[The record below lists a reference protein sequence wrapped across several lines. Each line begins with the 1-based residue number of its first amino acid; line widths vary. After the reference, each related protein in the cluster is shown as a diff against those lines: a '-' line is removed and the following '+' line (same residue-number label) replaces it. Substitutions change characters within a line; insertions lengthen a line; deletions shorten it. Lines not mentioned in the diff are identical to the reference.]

1 MMGEEKPVF
10 STDVERIL
18 ADVRSGWASRLSSTD
33 LVTLVTEVDDLE
45 KVNRFLR
52 QSNAELSEK
61 LESLNETM
69 QSAEVFRISSRITV
83 ERTGDESWAVRDGRI
98 VLSKTLGWI
107 IERTPSN
114 RDDDYLEDVRDT
126 FEVAV
131 ARAKAEVEKDV
142 ERNR

>member
-1 MMGEEKPVF
+1 MMDEKSVF
-10 STDVERIL
+10 STDVERTL
-18 ADVRSGWASRLSSTD
+18 ADVRSGWASRLSSSD
-33 LVTLVTEVDDLE
+33 LVTLVSEIDSLVQEYRSLG
-45 KVNRFLR
+45 R
-52 QSNAELSEK
+52 SNADLSEK
-61 LESLNETM
+61 LENLNGMM
-69 QSAEVFRISSRITV
+69 QSAEVFRISPRITV

-114 RDDDYLEDVRDT
+114 RDDDYLDDVRDT

-131 ARAKAEVEKDV
+131 ARAEAEVEKDR